1 MMWTN
6 GRVRMANNGIKSD
19 RCEEKL
25 GYNANT
31 GHDIASRVLYE
42 DNHIII
48 INKLPGEIV
57 QADKTGDRT
66 LADDVKAYLKEKY
79 NKPGSVFLGLPHRL
93 DRPTSGI
100 VVFARTDKALGRL
113 NNLFRD
119 NSMHK
124 VYWAIVDKPLEK
136 KEGELRHYLYRDSN
150 KNKSFAYNPDPLTGK
165 APKVKGISEKA
176 FQEAKLTYQ
185 QLAVSERYVLLE
197 IHLITGRHHQI
208 RAQLA
213 ACGVHIKGD
222 LKYGFARS
230 NPDGGISLHSRSIS
244 FIHPVSGLDIKVVAA
259 PPEEALWDFFLNEI
273 EGKN

>member
-1 MMWTN
+1 MTL
-6 GRVRMANNGIKSD
+6 SD
-19 RCEEKL
+19 GMGMNE
-25 GYNANT
+25 
-31 GHDIASRVLYE
+31 DVASRVLYE

-66 LADDVKAYLKEKY
+66 LADNVKAYLKEKY
-79 NKPGSVFLGLPHRL
+79 NKPGNVFLGLPHRL

-100 VVFARTDKALGRL
+100 VVFARTDKALARL
-113 NNLFRD
+113 NKLFKE

-150 KNKSFAYNPDPLTGK
+150 KNKSFAYKPDVETGK
-165 APKVKGISEKA
+165 APQIRGIPVSSL
-176 FQEAKLTYQ
+176 QEAKLTYKQ
-185 QLAVSERYVLLE
+185 IAISERYVLLE

-230 NPDGGISLHSRSIS
+230 NADGGICLHSRSIS
-244 FIHPVSGLDIKVVAA
+244 FVHPVSGLPISVVAP
-259 PPEEALWDFFLNEI
+259 PPEDSLWEIFLELLSGGI
-273 EGKN
+273 

>member
-1 MMWTN
+1 
-6 GRVRMANNGIKSD
+6 MANNGAKTD
-19 RCEEKL
+19 KLEEKSCH
-25 GYNANT
+25 NT
-31 GHDIASRVLYE
+31 NIGHDISSRVLYE

-66 LADDVKAYLKEKY
+66 LSDDVKAYLKEKY
-79 NKPGSVFLGLPHRL
+79 NKPGNVFLGLPHRL

-113 NNLFRD
+113 NSLFRE

-124 VYWAIVDKPLEK
+124 VYWAIVDKPLDTT
-136 KEGELRHYLYRDSN
+136 EGQLRHYLYRDSN
-150 KNKSFAYNPDPLTGK
+150 KNKSFAYKPDAVTGK
-165 APKVKGISEKA
+165 APQVRGISA
-176 FQEAKLTYQ
+176 SALQEAKLTYK
-185 QLAVSERYVLLE
+185 QLAVSERDVLLE

-230 NPDGGISLHSRSIS
+230 NPDGGICLHSRSIS
-244 FIHPVSGLDIKVVAA
+244 FVHPVSGLSINVVAD
-259 PPEEALWDFFLNEI
+259 PPEDSLWDFFLNELD
-273 EGKN
+273 GKN

>member
-1 MMWTN
+1 M
-6 GRVRMANNGIKSD
+6 GQDVASRVLS
-19 RCEEKL
+19 
-25 GYNANT
+25 
-31 GHDIASRVLYE
+31 SRVLYE

-79 NKPGSVFLGLPHRL
+79 NKPGNVFLGLPHRL

-100 VVFARTDKALGRL
+100 VVFARTDKALTRL
-113 NNLFRD
+113 NAMFRD

-124 VYWAIVDKPLEK
+124 VYWAIVDKPLEN

-150 KNKSFAYNPDPLTGK
+150 KNKSFAYKPDVLTGK
-165 APKVKGISEKA
+165 EPHVRGVPASA
-176 FQEAKLTYQ
+176 LQEAKLKYK

-230 NPDGGISLHSRSIS
+230 NPDGGICLHSRSIS
-244 FIHPVSGLDIKVVAA
+244 FVHPVSALDINVVAP
-259 PPEEALWDFFLNEI
+259 PPEDSLWNFFREELSGQN
-273 EGKN
+273 

>member
-6 GRVRMANNGIKSD
+6 GCVSMANNGVKAD
-19 RCEEKL
+19 RYEEKL
-25 GYNANT
+25 GHGANV

-48 INKLPGEIV
+48 VNKLPGEIV

-66 LADDVKAYLKEKY
+66 LADEVKAYLKEKY
-79 NKPGSVFLGLPHRL
+79 NKPGNVFLGLPHRL
-93 DRPTSGI
+93 DRPTSGL
-100 VVFARTDKALGRL
+100 VVFARTDKALSRL
-113 NNLFRD
+113 NNMFRE

-136 KEGELRHYLYRDSN
+136 EEGQLRHYLYRDCN
-150 KNKSFAYNPDPLTGK
+150 KNKSFAYKPDPVTDQ
-165 APKVKGISEKA
+165 APQVRGVPASA
-176 FQEAKLTYQ
+176 LQEAKLTYK

-244 FIHPVSGLDIKVVAA
+244 FVHPVSGLGINVVAT
-259 PPEEALWDFFLNEI
+259 PPKDALWDFFLEEMNLA
-273 EGKN
+273 